1 MKKKI
6 FLAAALAAVSLF
18 AACGEPE
25 EKPAGNNT
33 GTNPSTVTTAPTSTP
48 VQPTVEPTGSTPTAV
63 PVSNTTAPATNTT
76 APATNTAAPVSN
88 TTAPATNT
96 TAPVSNTTAPAA
108 NTTAPAT
115 STASPKPTA
124 APKPAETPQPVQT
137 NGSFDAIAGNWAS
150 SANNSHGNLS
160 LNISSDGTSS
170 LGTLAYDG
178 DGRYHVVGTTKT
190 LSLEKWAD
198 GSERLYC
205 YDTYTYEDATYSR
218 AD

>member
-1 MKKKI
+1 MKGRSRRSSRTFPDIDNKDDKKKENSNMKKKI

-48 VQPTVEPTGSTPTAV
+48 VQPAVEPTGSTPTAV
-63 PVSNTTAPATNTT
+63 
-76 APATNTAAPVSN
+76 
-88 TTAPATNT
+88 
-96 TAPVSNTTAPAA
+96 PVSNTTAPAA